1 MPAVARASTLA
12 TPMKVRGVNRV
23 WILGAPF
30 VVSALIS
37 GCMGDEDADKAGGEG
52 ESDSVVLTL
61 ANPDDSAFNLD
72 EYASEVESQ
81 SEGSVRIEF
90 QNSWRPGEV
99 DNEQGTIEDVRDGK
113 VDLGSVGARA
123 FDLVGVDSFQLLV
136 APFTID
142 SYSLQGEVL
151 RSPLAERML
160 GGVEELDLVGITLLP
175 GELRKPLGIS
185 RPLVTESDYRGA
197 TVGIR
202 PSEIAARTFDALGAT
217 TNGYHFS
224 DDVPSF
230 DGIEVSINSIPYDGS
245 GRLARA
251 LTANV
256 NLWPRVL
263 TIVMNR
269 DAYDALSEDQRAAL
283 SNAGSAALD
292 PSLEEIQNREQEALG
307 ILCTRGEL
315 AVRSASP
322 SQLEGLRTATAPIAQ
337 AVVRDPDTRY
347 AAREIA
353 AMRADVEPEPAPAC
367 AEDMDE
373 PAAGEATPVD
383 GLWRMETTRDE
394 AATVV
399 QPSDLVP
406 ENFGEFIFAFRDGR
420 FAFTTESEGACV
432 WAYGSYSVEGHT
444 VEWRVED
451 GGGEAPT
458 DAANTPGE
466 VYLYDWSRYRD
477 QLELAPIEGE
487 VSPEPFR
494 VEPWR
499 RLGGDV
505 SLESLSDRCPP
516 PADALE
522 L

>member
-1 MPAVARASTLA
+1 MNRA
-12 TPMKVRGVNRV
+12 
-23 WILGAPF
+23 WILGALIA
-30 VVSALIS
+30 VATAIS
-37 GCMGDEDADKAGGEG
+37 GCMGDDDADKAGGEG
-52 ESDSVVLTL
+52 DSDSVVLTL
-61 ANPDDSAFNLD
+61 ANPDDSAFDLD
-72 EYASEVESQ
+72 EYAREVESL
-81 SEGSVRIEF
+81 SDGSVQIEF
-90 QNSWRPGEV
+90 RNSWRPGEV

-123 FDLVGVDSFQLLV
+123 FDLFGVDSLQPLV
-136 APFTID
+136 APFAID

-197 TVGIR
+197 TMGIR

-224 DDVPSF
+224 DDVSSF
-230 DGIEVSINSIPYDGS
+230 DGIEVSIHSIPYDGS

-322 SQLEGLRTATAPIAQ
+322 SQLEGLRT
-337 AVVRDPDTRY
+337 RH
-347 AAREIA
+347 
-353 AMRADVEPEPAPAC
+353 RADRPSGGARPGHARRGARDRGD
-367 AEDMDE
+367 ASGRR
-373 PAAGEATPVD
+373 ARAGA
-383 GLWRMETTRDE
+383 GLRGGQGRARSRRSRPRSMVSGGWRRRETKPPRSCSRRIWSRRIS
-394 AATVV
+394 A
-399 QPSDLVP
+399 SSSSS
-406 ENFGEFIFAFRDGR
+406 FRDGR
-420 FAFTTESEGACV
+420 FAFTTESEGACI

-458 DAANTPGE
+458 GAANTPGE

-499 RLGGDV
+499 QLEGDG
-505 SLESLSDRCPP
+505 SLEPLSDHCPP

-522 L
+522 P

>member
-1 MPAVARASTLA
+1 MNRA
-12 TPMKVRGVNRV
+12 
-23 WILGAPF
+23 WILGALIA
-30 VVSALIS
+30 VATAIS
-37 GCMGDEDADKAGGEG
+37 GCIGDDNADKAGGEG
-52 ESDSVVLTL
+52 DSDSVVLTL
-61 ANPDDSAFNLD
+61 ANPDDGAFNLD
-72 EYASEVESQ
+72 EYAREVESL
-81 SEGSVRIEF
+81 SDGSVQIEF
-90 QNSWRPGEV
+90 RNSWRPGEV
-99 DNEQGTIEDVRDGK
+99 DNEQGTIEDVREGK

-123 FDLVGVDSFQLLV
+123 FDLFGVDTLQPLV
-136 APFTID
+136 APFAID
-142 SYSLQGEVL
+142 SYAQQGEVL
-151 RSPLAERML
+151 KSALAERML
-160 GGVEELDLVGITLLP
+160 SGVEELDLIGITLLP
-175 GELRKPLGIS
+175 GEMRKPLGVS
-185 RPLVTESDYRGA
+185 RPLVTESDYGGA

-202 PSEIAARTFDALGAT
+202 PSEIGENTIDALGAT
-217 TNGYHFS
+217 PKGYHFS
-224 DDVPSF
+224 DDVSSF
-230 DGIEVSINSIPYDGS
+230 DGLEVSVNSIPYDAS
-245 GRLARA
+245 YRQARA

-263 TIVMNR
+263 TIIMNE
-269 DAYDALSEDQRAAL
+269 DAYHALSEDQRAAL

-292 PSLEEIQNREQEALG
+292 PSLEEIKNREQEALG
-307 ILCTRGEL
+307 ILCTRGEP

-322 SQLEGLRTATAPIAQ
+322 SQLESLRRATAPIAR
-337 AVVRDPDTRY
+337 ALERDPDTRD

-353 AMRADVEPEPAPAC
+353 AMRAEVEPEPAPSC
-367 AEDMDE
+367 AEDVSE
-373 PAAGEATPVD
+373 PAAGKSTPVD
-383 GLWRMETTRDE
+383 GVWRMETTRDE

-406 ENFGEFIFAFRDGR
+406 ENFGEFIFVFRDGR
-420 FAFTTESEGACV
+420 FAFTTESEDACI

-444 VEWRVED
+444 VEWRIED

-499 RLGGDV
+499 QLEGDG
-505 SLESLSDRCPP
+505 SLEPLSDHCPP

-522 L
+522 P